1 MLNIF
6 ILLHRHILTLLL
18 SLKSVRIIE
27 YKMICCMI
35 ILTCVELYTTLG
47 IFVLA
52 GNLGLTTHENK
63 LEFSMNRPGA
73 EHSWF
78 FFIDIQDKPV
88 KLYLTRFYVQ
98 ASYTLFGIG
107 RQRCG
112 KQHLVVL
119 VKKSEVEK
127 IRQHPLTLVRGKNP
141 APRWA
146 PERK

>member
-1 MLNIF
+1 
-6 ILLHRHILTLLL
+6 
-18 SLKSVRIIE
+18 
-27 YKMICCMI
+27 
-35 ILTCVELYTTLG
+35 
-47 IFVLA
+47 
-52 GNLGLTTHENK
+52 
-63 LEFSMNRPGA
+63 MNRPGA

-78 FFIDIQDKPV
+78 LFIDLQDKPV

-107 RQRCG
+107 RQRCR

-127 IRQHPLTLVRGKNP
+127 IRQHPLTFVRGKNP